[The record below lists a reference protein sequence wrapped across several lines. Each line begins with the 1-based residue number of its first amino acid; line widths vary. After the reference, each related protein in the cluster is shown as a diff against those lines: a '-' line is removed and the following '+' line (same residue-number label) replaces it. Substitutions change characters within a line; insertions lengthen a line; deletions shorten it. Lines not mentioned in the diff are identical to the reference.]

1 MYMQVRED
9 DKAVHLVEELASG
22 GELFDRIIE
31 LGHFS
36 EKDAVHLIHQVFD
49 GIQYLH
55 THGMIHRDLK
65 PENLLMVGRTPNTED
80 YMTLK
85 IADFGLSAQRSE
97 AKSDAEWN
105 KTLQEFCGTQDYLAP
120 EVFTIAASRK
130 KGENHYT
137 GKVDV
142 WSCGVIYYIMLC
154 GYPPFWPED
163 DEIVKMIQQ
172 ITSGTFAFHSPAWDP
187 VTEDSKNFIRACL
200 TVGVDSRPTSIE
212 LMNHALFKN
221 DSLPSTCLGVMDPM
235 KKYQARF
242 KEKAVVKC
250 VKALARMEL
259 LGKSMHWEANSNDPR
274 QKEADSLFTTIDS
287 LGDRNGSLELFE
299 IILYMQEHHQHLFS
313 HKDVDGQMVVDE
325 ERLKSFAAFLRDQL
339 DRDHDG
345 LISREEFI
353 KGYCIWQV

>member
-1 MYMQVRED
+1 
-9 DKAVHLVEELASG
+9 
-22 GELFDRIIE
+22 
-31 LGHFS
+31 
-36 EKDAVHLIHQVFD
+36 
-49 GIQYLH
+49 
-55 THGMIHRDLK
+55 MIHRDLK
-65 PENLLMVGRTPNTED
+65 PENLLMVSRTPNTED

-172 ITSGTFAFHSPAWDP
+172 ITSGTFAFHSPAWDA

-200 TVGVDSRPTSIE
+200 TVAVDSRPTSIE

-221 DSLPSTCLGVMDPM
+221 DSLPSHCLGVMDPM

-259 LGKSMHWEANSNDPR
+259 LGKSMHWETNAADPR

-287 LGDRNGSLELFE
+287 LGDKNGSLELFE
-299 IILYMQEHHQHLFS
+299 IILYMQERYHTVSHHHTQCHIIIHSVTSSYL
-313 HKDVDGQMVVDE
+313 
-325 ERLKSFAAFLRDQL
+325 
-339 DRDHDG
+339 
-345 LISREEFI
+345 
-353 KGYCIWQV
+353 